1 MKGMNIN
8 PKSVTDMDM
17 MNVRNQAQMISIMQK
32 IGKSKRKKEVTLSKS
47 SQKYLEQMVGE
58 MRKQMSSAQKQ
69 FPNVFE
75 FFAYLEKSL
84 KVEKRAKR
92 PKEKKLMLS
101 FEEFDLLVKQM
112 KEVIKGL
119 EGELKK
125 LKWYNIIK
133 RRLYK
138 LMLKQTQLLLGE
150 LK

>member
-119 EGELKK
+119 EGEIKK